1 MATYDGQA
9 LAYAALSNLVRKDL
23 SSQTITGAL
32 IIDKAPTTGTPA
44 ELQIMHGTTDAM
56 PDTAVVSKGYLLS
69 KLDDLTH
76 GADQTYTTEI
86 EIARDDHDYVP
97 GTSGWRISVMLL
109 TNAEGGASLCLRR
122 TDGATGTAT
131 DKPVAWLAPPEA

>member
-1 MATYDGQA
+1 MATYDGKA
-9 LAYAALSNLVRKDL
+9 LAYAALSDLVKKNL
-23 SSQTITGAL
+23 STQTITGAL
-32 IIDKAPTTGTPA
+32 VIDKAPTTGIPA

-76 GADQTYTTEI
+76 GTDQTYTTEI
-86 EIARDDHDYVP
+86 EIVHGDYDYVA
-97 GTSGWRISVMLL
+97 GTSGWRISLIL
-109 TNAEGGASLCLRR
+109 ATNDEGGASLCLRR
-122 TDGATGTAT
+122 TDGETGTAT

>member
-9 LAYAALSNLVRKDL
+9 LAYVALEKLVRKDV
-23 SSQTITGAL
+23 STTITGAL
-32 IIDKAPTTGTPA
+32 KIDHAPSYQYPA
-44 ELQIMHGTTDAM
+44 EIQIMHGTTDAM

-69 KLDDLTH
+69 KLDEQTH
-76 GADQTYTTEI
+76 GTGQTYGTEL
-86 EIARDDHDYVP
+86 EIAHQDHDYVA

-122 TDGATGTAT
+122 TDGATGTDT
-131 DKPVAWLAPPEA
+131 DKPIAWLAPPEVD